1 MMFQEYLGKE
11 SPTFFHPE
19 PSFWVLQIK
28 CLSKHPYFKKPH
40 LPWKF
45 LNTRLWLSCMA
56 RKELKAN
63 SKNSTEFADTNIIF
77 DPKYE
82 EFVVK
87 SIKLKNKSKELV
99 DVVKPQNMSTT
110 KDSGKKQPF
119 RRTSFSQARGNRR
132 RGAFPAVSQSP
143 YQPQTGWHPRGKIAS
158 STTSFIIPKL
168 LPRGEFP
175 GHTH

>member
-1 MMFQEYLGKE
+1 
-11 SPTFFHPE
+11 
-19 PSFWVLQIK
+19 
-28 CLSKHPYFKKPH
+28 
-40 LPWKF
+40 
-45 LNTRLWLSCMA
+45 MA

-63 SKNSTEFADTNIIF
+63 SKNSTGFADTNIIF

-143 YQPQTGWHPRGKIAS
+143 YQPQTG
-158 STTSFIIPKL
+158 
-168 LPRGEFP
+168 
-175 GHTH
+175 